1 MTQAG
6 KIARGQMAYHAGL
19 AAEEQVLRHYQLAG
33 HRVCARR
40 FRSAWGEIDLVLR
53 NGDEV
58 IFVEVKRGRSHAE
71 AAQRL
76 SARQIDRIFNTAM
89 AYVANEPLGQNTLM
103 RFDVALV
110 DGMGRIEVL
119 EQALAA

>member
-1 MTQAG
+1 MAQAG

-19 AAEEQVLRHYQLAG
+19 AAEDQVLRLYQKAG
-33 HRVCARR
+33 HHICARR
-40 FRSAWGEIDLVLR
+40 WRSAWGEIDLVLR
-53 NGDEV
+53 HGDEV
-58 IFVEVKRGRSHAE
+58 VFVEVKRARSHAE
-71 AAQRL
+71 AAHRL
-76 SARQIDRIFNTAM
+76 SQRQIQRIFNSALTF
-89 AYVANEPLGQNTLM
+89 VANEPKGLSTAM